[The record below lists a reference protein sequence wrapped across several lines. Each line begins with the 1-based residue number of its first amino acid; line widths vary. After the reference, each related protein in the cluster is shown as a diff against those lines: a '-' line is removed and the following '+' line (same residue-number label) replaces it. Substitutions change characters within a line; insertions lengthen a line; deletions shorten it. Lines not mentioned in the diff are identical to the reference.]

1 MIENRQYIKA
11 IELEKGEYNS
21 LDELSKEVLQIY
33 NDGLKDIYITYP
45 PDEFQFEYVLNIAGN
60 ENDAYIEVDFYRSE
74 NKDEKIKREKYE
86 ADKIQKQLDRER
98 AIKVR
103 ETRLQLAQD
112 DPDYIQYNKLY
123 EKFKDIL

>member
-1 MIENRQYIKA
+1 MIENRQYIKG

-60 ENDAYIEVDFYRSE
+60 EDNSYIEVNFYRSE
-74 NKDEKIKREKYE
+74 TPEEKIKREGYE
-86 ADKIQKQLDRER
+86 AKKQQEKDDKER
-98 AIKVR
+98 AIQVR
-103 ETRLQLAQD
+103 KTRLQLAQD
-112 DPDYIQYNKLY
+112 DPDYIELVKLQ